1 MSARPLKCLYCG
13 RVAPPRAKHCP
24 ACGYELVDRN
34 AWYNRRA
41 SNFAGAFLGAAA
53 AAVAGPTLLL
63 IFANLAHLGAQEAE
77 RGAAVAWVWNNA
89 TSIVAACM
97 GVGLVIGFF
106 AWDRLRGGIES
117 VASTSANNS
126 RCKYW
131 W

>member
-1 MSARPLKCLYCG
+1 MSRHAVKCLYCG
-13 RVAPPRAKHCP
+13 RVAPPRAKRCP

-34 AWYNRRA
+34 AWYNRCA

-53 AAVAGPTLLL
+53 AAIGGPVLLL
-63 IFANLAHLGAQEAE
+63 IFADLGHIGAPDAE

-89 TSIVAACM
+89 FSIVGACM
-97 GVGLVIGFF
+97 VVGILIGFF
-106 AWDRLRGGIES
+106 AWDRMRGGIES
-117 VASTSANNS
+117 AASTAADGS